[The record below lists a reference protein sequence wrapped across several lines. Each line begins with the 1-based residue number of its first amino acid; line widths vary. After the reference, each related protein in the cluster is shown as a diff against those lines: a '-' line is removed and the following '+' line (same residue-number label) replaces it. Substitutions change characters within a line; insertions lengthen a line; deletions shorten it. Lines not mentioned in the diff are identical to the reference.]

1 MKEDAGGN
9 DGWWRMKYM
18 PELGRIVLEKTR
30 NFEADYNDVWESLQV
45 LRLEEIVQNGGETY
59 ICVRKM

>member
-30 NFEADYNDVWESLQV
+30 NFEGDYNDVWESLQV
-45 LRLEEIVQNGGETY
+45 VRLEEIVQNGGETY